1 MSSPEASL
9 WSIRRRLTMTLTAV
23 LGVVLAALF
32 LALDHWIDQGVYG
45 HLDSVLANQA
55 RTVAN
60 GLDYGDRSILGHLLP
75 EYDLPGHTDF
85 FTVYDADARAVLSS
99 SNSRGSATA
108 APGQRSLPA
117 YYDVRTPDGHR
128 GRAFAVP
135 LQNGEPGHFLVV
147 ATERHG
153 WDVTERRI
161 HYALLAGIAI
171 AIGVVIVLVQ
181 LVVRRAFTPLLHH
194 GASIAALDTDNP
206 PQNVGNDLPAELAPF
221 AAAFHSG
228 IDRLYDAIER
238 ERRFSRD
245 IAHELR
251 TPLAET
257 RTAAEV
263 ALNDG
268 AVAAMRVGLTTA
280 IAATKRMQRSV
291 DTLLAMVRFESG
303 QESPAIDPLDL
314 TKLAAAQVQMLQRL
328 AESQRIRLRLQAP
341 DCAWTRSDVGIVER
355 ILTNL
360 LQNAVDYA
368 PENSA
373 VECTIENAEDG
384 YSILIENAAPQL
396 SAQDLAHFGT
406 RFWRK
411 PDEGSTASHA
421 GLGLAL
427 AFALSRSLALKLE
440 FKLANGHLQARLGPF
455 STL

>member
-1 MSSPEASL
+1 LE
-9 WSIRRRLTMTLTAV
+9 
-23 LGVVLAALF
+23 
-32 LALDHWIDQGVYG
+32 H
-45 HLDSVLANQA
+45 
-55 RTVAN
+55 
-60 GLDYGDRSILGHLLP
+60 
-75 EYDLPGHTDF
+75 
-85 FTVYDADARAVLSS
+85 
-99 SNSRGSATA
+99 
-108 APGQRSLPA
+108 
-117 YYDVRTPDGHR
+117 
-128 GRAFAVP
+128 
-135 LQNGEPGHFLVV
+135 GEPGHFLVV

-171 AIGVVIVLVQ
+171 AIAIVIVLVQ
-181 LVVRRAFTPLLHH
+181 LVVRRAFTPLLQH

-206 PQNVGNDLPAELAPF
+206 PQHVGGDLPAELAPF

-268 AVAAMRVGLTTA
+268 AVSSLRAGLTTA

-291 DTLLAMVRFESG
+291 DTLLAMVRVESG

-314 TKLAAAQVQMLQRL
+314 TTLVAAQVQMLQRL
-328 AESQRIRLRLQAP
+328 AESQGIGLRLQAP
-341 DCAWTRSDVGIVER
+341 ECAWTRSDVGILER
-355 ILTNL
+355 ILSNL

-368 PENSA
+368 PGRST
-373 VECTIENAEDG
+373 VECTIEHAGDG

-396 SAQDLAHFGT
+396 SAQDLSHFGT

-411 PDEGSTASHA
+411 PDEGSTAAHA

-427 AFALSRSLALKLE
+427 AFALARSLELKLE
-440 FKLANGHLQARLGPF
+440 FRLANSQLQTRLGPF
-455 STL
+455 GAL